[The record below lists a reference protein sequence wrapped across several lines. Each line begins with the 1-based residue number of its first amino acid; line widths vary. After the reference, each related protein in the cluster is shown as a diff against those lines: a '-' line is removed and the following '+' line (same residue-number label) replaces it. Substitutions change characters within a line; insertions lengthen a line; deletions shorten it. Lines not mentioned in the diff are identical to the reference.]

1 MIWDMGYSSYTAEFK
16 IECVRRYFSPPR
28 ISARLLALEKGVP
41 FHTLQDWI
49 RKAKN
54 AGMLNPGETLP
65 AMVEVKAAAPI
76 APVARET
83 ADAVPAATFSVA
95 IGKAT
100 LTLPSS
106 MLAQVL
112 RELSR

>member
-1 MIWDMGYSSYTAEFK
+1 MRQAVLQPAEDK
-16 IECVRRYFSPPR
+16 HKAAGPR
-28 ISARLLALEKGVP
+28 EGRSLTHAFRM
-41 FHTLQDWI
+41 D
-49 RKAKN
+49 RKARK
-54 AGMLNPGETLP
+54 AGMLNVGETLP
-65 AMVEVKAAAPI
+65 AMVEVKAPAPAPI
-76 APVARET
+76 AEGVPN
-83 ADAVPAATFSVA
+83 AVPAATFSVS

>member
-1 MIWDMGYSSYTAEFK
+1 MIWGTGYSNYTTEFK

-28 ISARLLALEKGVP
+28 ISVRLLALEKGVP
-41 FHTLQDWI
+41 FHTLSEWI
-49 RKAKN
+49 GKARR
-54 AGMLNPGETLP
+54 AGMLNVGEALP
-65 AMVEVKAAAPI
+65 AMVEVKAPATAPI
-76 APVARET
+76 AEGVPD
-83 ADAVPAATFSVA
+83 DAPAATFSVS